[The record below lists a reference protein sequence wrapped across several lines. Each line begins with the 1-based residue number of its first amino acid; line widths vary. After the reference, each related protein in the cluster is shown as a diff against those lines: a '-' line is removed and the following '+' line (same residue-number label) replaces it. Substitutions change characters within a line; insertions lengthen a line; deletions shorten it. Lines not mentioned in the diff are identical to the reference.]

1 MPISNDDFYNY
12 KFLRE
17 AEKFLDKKKD
27 YSIVAGFVKNFR
39 IIQLFKPTNEYG
51 SIYFNLNNNYHYSQY
66 GSIFKSVDQNDKNI
80 RVFYFL
86 RTLGYESLMRKSTLR
101 KIWKLAN
108 KFKLKN
114 SFEMDWFYNII
125 PLIDGKKKHLNL
137 ITQIRQSNTY
147 NSLGLTDISKKG
159 ASRKRF
165 YKFLKLL
172 EKENLISSKKTL
184 RKLSKIRDSHLDI
197 DDGNKANSYK
207 KIFFPY
213 YWQLKQIILKINFIF
228 FFLFL
233 KKIMRNCSISCISIL
248 IIQKSII

>member
-1 MPISNDDFYNY
+1 MFFKKLIKSITPDFLLQIYYDYKNKNKTFFGHHNLDQKLCEFLNY
-12 KFLRE
+12 KN
-17 AEKFLDKKKD
+17 
-27 YSIVAGFVKNFR
+27 GFF
-39 IIQLFKPTNEYG
+39 IELG
-51 SIYFNLNNNYHYSQY
+51 A
-66 GSIFKSVDQNDKNI
+66 ND
-80 RVFYFL
+80 
-86 RTLGYESLMRKSTLR
+86 G
-101 KIWKLAN
+101 
-108 KFKLKN
+108 
-114 SFEMDWFYNII
+114 
-125 PLIDGKKKHLNL
+125 
-137 ITQIRQSNTY
+137 IRQSNTY

-233 KKIMRNCSISCISIL
+233 KKDYEELFNKLHKYFNYTKVYNLNIKNNL
-248 IIQKSII
+248 K